1 MDRVKLDLA
10 FEALCNKLEEQGFD
24 VCYLALQGSQNYN
37 LDTYGDEYESDFDW
51 KIFVFPSFDDVY
63 HGVKVSKT
71 FQYEYGQYEVKDI
84 RLLPELLSKMNSSY
98 LELLYTPYY
107 FSRGLDVLRE
117 MAEDL
122 LDERAPLLIKTLMG
136 MCLEKQKALCH
147 EYAGLKDKLE
157 KFGGYDPKQLHH
169 AYRILFMMEDLLAR
183 YFDDEEAPCT
193 YQDILCF
200 CDGARRDKL
209 LEVKVHG
216 VKDKESAVLEMESV
230 VDSCKQIYSF
240 FWNDKQPALPVSS
253 DTLHKIEEVVFEKVK
268 AYLMG

>member
-1 MDRVKLDLA
+1 
-10 FEALCNKLEEQGFD
+10 
-24 VCYLALQGSQNYN
+24 
-37 LDTYGDEYESDFDW
+37 
-51 KIFVFPSFDDVY
+51 
-63 HGVKVSKT
+63 
-71 FQYEYGQYEVKDI
+71 
-84 RLLPELLSKMNSSY
+84 
-98 LELLYTPYY
+98 
-107 FSRGLDVLRE
+107 
-117 MAEDL
+117 
-122 LDERAPLLIKTLMG
+122 MG

-147 EYAGLKDKLE
+147 EYEGLKDKLE

-169 AYRILFMMEDLLAR
+169 AWRILFMMQDLLAR

-193 YQDILCF
+193 YKDILCF

-253 DTLHKIEEVVFEKVK
+253 DTLHKMEEVIFETVK